1 MVNLFHH
8 LVLLIYHNTLT
19 NGLIIKGQR
28 GTENIYSKVVLIGR
42 CKYKNIEAGE
52 KKINIT
58 ETYSDPC
65 QTSKMECLRK

>member
-1 MVNLFHH
+1 MVNLFYH

-19 NGLIIKGQR
+19 NGLIIKGQT

-52 KKINIT
+52 KKINIA